1 MQFREIGCLA
11 LLDKENRVKGSQRMQ
26 LISFWLL
33 GAIWCLNR
41 RNINCLK
48 PKTQKKE
55 SIKKINKAI
64 TNSKPNR
71 RQLNPPGDKAHWKP
85 FWFCSSVSWGH
96 KTKQTW
102 EASLVKYLV
111 FTFVWIIKHFFLESN
126 WRKTGNGS
134 KVPFIFK
141 ASFIFS
147 A

>member
-1 MQFREIGCLA
+1 MFTQISIAMQFREIGCLA

-71 RQLNPPGDKAHWKP
+71 RQLNPPGDKARQCLKYNGLYTQTRN
-85 FWFCSSVSWGH
+85 CITLR
-96 KTKQTW
+96 KTKVLRLKIQSHDKWRWKIGKTRQTYYFAAIPNLARW
-102 EASLVKYLV
+102 
-111 FTFVWIIKHFFLESN
+111 
-126 WRKTGNGS
+126 
-134 KVPFIFK
+134 
-141 ASFIFS
+141 
-147 A
+147 